1 MAAARN
7 VSDIPLDYL
16 VRENVSF
23 IQEIAVYGGCQS
35 IVLILDFVAAE
46 KERSPFFK
54 SLKSYPKQY
63 RPLRQALWRKANLH
77 Q

>member
-35 IVLILDFVAAE
+35 IVLILD
-46 KERSPFFK
+46 
-54 SLKSYPKQY
+54 
-63 RPLRQALWRKANLH
+63 LWRLRKNAAPFLSR
-77 Q
+77 